1 MPSWTSPW
9 PVAAA
14 LDAHLR
20 AAGVKRCEE
29 RLDALPGDVLILYS
43 PPDALL
49 ASGLASAQDPPTPPR
64 LATSYKQLQAFHGR
78 HHLIATWR
86 LQALTPEAI
95 RGWLEQASPPRA
107 SQLFP
112 DPEPLSALLAKTL
125 MDSQP
130 DLLDAYLDLEL
141 IAELAG
147 GAPDTAY
154 PRRLANAIAD
164 SQTLLEHCWL
174 PHQHNQALR
183 QDIAAQLVREDALA
197 IESQRAREAEA
208 LLRVQVDQ
216 AREERERLAQATR
229 VRDDRLAQLEETLVS
244 QVSRLLRLEAEVDR
258 SRAEREE
265 ALATAADLQPQLA
278 ARDEELRSA
287 REAEVGLRTRMEA
300 LRGENRRAHEEAEE
314 RLLRQLHALE
324 EHERLVLDV
333 QGHKSHITELKA
345 QLATQAEAVRLSRQ
359 DRDRDRARVVA
370 LETEREALLQA
381 RADLE
386 GRTEALEVRREAL
399 ERENAAA
406 LAREA
411 DLQFQL
417 ASYEREA
424 RQARDAEVRLLDRV
438 GLLERENQ
446 RMREDS
452 EAMGL
457 QLDHLRGE
465 RDRREQVERDHGIL
479 LRQLEDTM
487 AGQARCIAALE
498 TDKESL
504 RGERDRAR
512 QQREETLRQA
522 RVTEADLQARVQA
535 LQDKNGQASE
545 ETRRLTDQLHHL
557 HEELEQIFLQGQ
569 AGDALIAAQHQQ
581 LQRAQSL
588 MSRLLVQ
595 TTQPMIPTQA
605 VSVEVLP
612 SPPATALAG
621 TSQTSDSRGRQRR
634 SARLL
639 RRFWTP

>member
-9 PVAAA
+9 PVAAP

-20 AAGVKRCEE
+20 AAGLRRCEE

-49 ASGLASAQDPPTPPR
+49 ASGLASAQDPPTPLR
-64 LATSYKQLQAFHGR
+64 LATAYKQLQTFHGR
-78 HHLIATWR
+78 HRLIATWR

-95 RGWLEQASPPRA
+95 RGWLEKASPPRA

-130 DLLDAYLDLEL
+130 DLLNAYLDLEL

-216 AREERERLAQATR
+216 AREERQRLAQATR
-229 VRDDRLAQLEETLVS
+229 IRDDRLAQLEETLVS
-244 QVSRLLRLEAEVDR
+244 QVSRLFRLEAEVDR

-265 ALATAADLQPQLA
+265 ALATAAELQPRLA

-287 REAEVGLRTRMEA
+287 REAEVGLQIRMEA
-300 LRGENRRAHEEAEE
+300 LQGENRRAHEEAEE
-314 RLLRQLHALE
+314 QLLRQLHVLE
-324 EHERLVLDV
+324 AHERLVLDI

-345 QLATQAEAVRLSRQ
+345 QLATQSEALRLSRE
-359 DRDRDRARVVA
+359 DRDRESARVVA

-386 GRTEALEVRREAL
+386 GRTEALEGRREAL

-406 LAREA
+406 RIQMEGHRVHITQLEAHQAAQAEALRLSREDRDRESARVVALET
-411 DLQFQL
+411 
-417 ASYEREA
+417 EREA
-424 RQARDAEVRLLDRV
+424 L
-438 GLLERENQ
+438 
-446 RMREDS
+446 
-452 EAMGL
+452 
-457 QLDHLRGE
+457 
-465 RDRREQVERDHGIL
+465 
-479 LRQLEDTM
+479 
-487 AGQARCIAALE
+487 
-498 TDKESL
+498 
-504 RGERDRAR
+504 
-512 QQREETLRQA
+512 
-522 RVTEADLQARVQA
+522 LQARA
-535 LQDKNGQASE
+535 D
-545 ETRRLTDQLHHL
+545 
-557 HEELEQIFLQGQ
+557 LE
-569 AGDALIAAQHQQ
+569 
-581 LQRAQSL
+581 
-588 MSRLLVQ
+588 
-595 TTQPMIPTQA
+595 
-605 VSVEVLP
+605 
-612 SPPATALAG
+612 
-621 TSQTSDSRGRQRR
+621 GR
-634 SARLL
+634 
-639 RRFWTP
+639 T